1 MKKVF
6 EYIEQ
11 HQQDFMAEL
20 FTFLRQKSIS
30 TRDEGVSECAEF
42 LASIMEKSGIKATIY
57 PTKRHPIV
65 YGEAGNKAGAP
76 TILVYGH
83 YDVQPPEPI
92 ELWDSDPFQPEIRDG
107 KIYGRGTS
115 DNKSQLFAHIKG
127 LESYLKTCGELP
139 INMKYI
145 FEGEEEIGSPN
156 LEPFADSH
164 KDLLKS
170 DAAIFSDSHI
180 HESGKPMTIL
190 GLKGMAYVEITLH
203 GANRDIHS
211 MKAPSIPNPVWR
223 MVGLLN
229 SLKGEDGFVK
239 IDGFY
244 DDVRPLLDLE
254 IEAVNKIPLDKSA
267 IMKDLGITKLVNNRT
282 GDHYYYNL
290 IFEPTCNIA
299 GIFGG
304 YTGEGS
310 KTIVPNKVT
319 VKIDMRL
326 VPDQDPED
334 IYEKLKKHLQK
345 HGYGD
350 AEVKHHGMIT
360 PSRTPIDNPY
370 VAVANAA
377 IAEAWGEEPL
387 VFPGIGGAGPNYVFT
402 RNLGMP
408 CIVVPFASSD
418 QNNHAPNE
426 SMSVNGFING
436 IKTSAC
442 IIDKVAKMGRK

>member
-11 HQQDFMAEL
+11 HKQDYIDEL

-30 TRDEGVSECAEF
+30 TRDEGVTECAQ
-42 LASIMEKSGIKATIY
+42 LLSDVMEKSGIKTTIY
-57 PTKRHPIV
+57 PTKRHPVV
-65 YGEAGNKAGAP
+65 YGEVIGKEGAP

-83 YDVQPPEPI
+83 YDVQPPEPL
-92 ELWDSDPFQPEIRDG
+92 ELWKSDPFQPEIRDG

-115 DNKSQLFAHIKG
+115 DNKSQLFAHVKG
-127 LESYLKTCGELP
+127 LEAYLKTYGEIP

-156 LEPFADSH
+156 LEPFADEH
-164 KDLLKS
+164 KELLKS

-190 GLKGMAYVEITLH
+190 GLKGMTYVEITLH
-203 GANRDIHS
+203 GANRDVHS
-211 MKAPSIPNPVWR
+211 MKAPTVPNPVWR
-223 MVGLLN
+223 MIGLLN
-229 SLKGEDGFVK
+229 TLKGEDGFVK

-254 IEAVNKIPLDKSA
+254 IEAVNKIPMDKEA
-267 IMKDLGITKLVNNRT
+267 IMKDLGITKLLQNRT

-326 VPDQDPED
+326 VPDQDPQD
-334 IYEKLKKHLQK
+334 IYEKLKKHLEK

-370 VAVANAA
+370 VAVANEA
-377 IAEAWGEEPL
+377 IKDAWGEEPL

-402 RNLGMP
+402 RNLGIP

-426 SMSVNGFING
+426 NMSVNGFING
-436 IKTSAC
+436 IKTGAS
-442 IIDKVAKMGRK
+442 IIDKVANMGRK

>member
-30 TRDEGVSECAEF
+30 TRDEGVSECAEL
-42 LASIMEKSGIKATIY
+42 LAGIMEKSGIKATIY

-267 IMKDLGITKLVNNRT
+267 IMEDLGITKLVNNRT